1 MRANWTIGKKL
12 LAAFLS
18 IAAVTLMLGCVGYF
32 GAVKSDAALQEI
44 FAVRLPGVD
53 AILTIESA
61 LENIRGTVLTLAVPG
76 LPPDVRREQGE
87 NLERAREIYRA
98 AWAIYEPLPKTRDE
112 ADVWRQFAP
121 AVDAWRIENNK
132 ALELSSRF
140 AEFGIPDPAG
150 LKANLE
156 TFRGDHFRLRSQL
169 LEMIRTGR
177 IFEGGETH
185 VECGLGRWC
194 QSVQT
199 DDPLLRQR
207 IQQLADPH
215 EQFHESLRRIKELIH
230 SGRTA
235 DAHAMYDA
243 QIVPLAEQV
252 VDGLRDLAVRA
263 DQALGI
269 LEQAERQVL
278 GPVADRQREALA
290 HLSRIVAINRRTAQ
304 EKVAGAAFVKTLS
317 LTAML
322 AGVALAVVLGIVISR
337 GINKTL
343 RRIADA
349 LGRGSEQTAGAAV
362 QVSSASQSLA
372 QGAGDQAASIEEAA
386 ASVQELTSLARRNS
400 DGARRASELADSAAS
415 STKDG
420 LTAMQRMSHAIDEI
434 KNSNDATAKIVGTI
448 DEIAFQTNLLALN
461 AAVEAARAGE
471 AGKGFA
477 VVAEEV
483 RNLAQRSADAAKS
496 TAKMIEESVQNSANG
511 VLASRDVG
519 IALQAIGDIAG
530 ELNDLVGGIAAASNE
545 QTDGI
550 DQINQAVS
558 RMDAVTQASAAS
570 AEQSASASEELA
582 AQADELN
589 SLVWQLLAL
598 VGGHQGRVVGPT
610 KAAVKPWA
618 TPGKPAG
625 ATGPTRPSH
634 QEVIPLAEEELAA
647 L

>member
-1 MRANWTIGKKL
+1 MNTSWTIGKKL

-18 IAAVTLMLGCVGYF
+18 IAVVTLMLGCVGYF
-32 GAVKSDAALQEI
+32 GAVKSDATLQEI

-76 LPPDVRREQGE
+76 LPPETRREQSK
-87 NLERAREIYRA
+87 NLEHAREIYRA
-98 AWAIYEPLPKTRDE
+98 AWAIYEPLPKTREE
-112 ADVWRQFAP
+112 AAVWQQFAP

-132 ALELSSRF
+132 ALELSRRF
-140 AEFGIPDPAG
+140 EECGMPDPAG
-150 LKANLE
+150 VKASLE
-156 TFRGDHFRLRSQL
+156 TFRGDHFQMRSQL

-177 IFEGGETH
+177 IVESGETH
-185 VECGLGRWC
+185 ADGDLGQWS
-194 QSVQT
+194 QSFQT
-199 DDPLLRQR
+199 DNPLLRQQ

-215 EQFHESLRRIKELIH
+215 ERLQESVRRTKELMR
-230 SGRTA
+230 SGNAA
-235 DAHAMYDA
+235 DAHAVYEK
-243 QIVPLAEQV
+243 QITPLAEQV
-252 VDGLRDLAVRA
+252 VDGLRGLAARA
-263 DQALGI
+263 DQALAL

-290 HLSRIVAINRRTAQ
+290 HLGRIVAINRRAAQ

-317 LTAML
+317 LSAML
-322 AGVALAVVLGIVISR
+322 AGVALALVLGSVIGRS
-337 GINKTL
+337 INKTL
-343 RRIADA
+343 RRIAVA
-349 LGRGSEQTAGAAV
+349 LGRGSAQTAGAAV

-372 QGAGDQAASIEEAA
+372 QGAGEQAASIEEAA
-386 ASVQELTSLARRNS
+386 ASIQELTSLARRNS
-400 DGARRASELADSAAS
+400 DGARRASELAGSAAD

-434 KNSNDATAKIVGTI
+434 KKSSDATAKIVGTI

-496 TAKMIEESVQNSANG
+496 TARMIEESVQNSANG

-519 IALQAIGDIAG
+519 VALQAIGDTAG
-530 ELNDLVGGIAAASNE
+530 ELNTLVGGIAAASTE

-550 DQINQAVS
+550 DQINQAIS

-582 AQADELN
+582 AQADEL
-589 SLVWQLLAL
+589 SALVQELLAL
-598 VGGHQGRVVGPT
+598 VGGDLDRAERAT

-618 TPGKPAG
+618 IPVSCAGPAN
-625 ATGPTRPSH
+625 AKRTQS
-634 QEVIPLAEEELAA
+634 QEVIPLAEEELAV